1 MASKIDK
8 VIDRLERLN
17 QDVNEIKAKGIGL
30 LPLPPL
36 VKGALRAISPS
47 LDETYSELYF
57 DGVRAVADILL
68 PAAAAQEIINNPNVL
83 MDSNG
88 AISQITSRPGN
99 QLLSMA
105 ASPVLAS
112 VKKPRKVTKKMKMQR
127 KIQSIAFTNA
137 NAKGRKVNGEFK
149 KGFDQARIAR
159 LAQKECTKERQ
170 RLGLCEKPK
179 KKGTRKGQV
188 RKTARRAF
196 E

>member
-36 VKGALRAISPS
+36 VKGGLRAVSPGF
-47 LDETYSELYF
+47 DGAISELYF
-57 DGVRAVADILL
+57 DGVRAVADVVL
-68 PAAAAQEIINNPNVL
+68 PANVAQEIINNPNVL
-83 MDSNG
+83 MDSQG
-88 AISQITSRPGN
+88 AISQIPARP
-99 QLLSMA
+99 LLATVS
-105 ASPVLAS
+105 
-112 VKKPRKVTKKMKMQR
+112 KPRKVTKKMRMQR
-127 KIQSIAFTNA
+127 KIQSTAFKNA

-149 KGFDQARIAR
+149 KGFDQAKIAR
-159 LAQKECTKERQ
+159 IAQKECTKERQ

-196 E
+196 EK